1 MLFWGG
7 VALWLK
13 IGGGNWK
20 VAGLN
25 PKITLELSLHYTDI
39 IQSISYSSKESSLML
54 SPSLWLKYS
63 KRFQPSSVLIQLQPG
78 DLQSWPKNGIF
89 FHLLRDLNTRDSYL
103 KHYNS
108 TKAYHISRDETIS
121 SCSDQT
127 THNNSHS
134 RRKSLI
140 SLSWC
145 KTLSFQKQKWRIFY
159 VNL

>member
-89 FHLLRDLNTRDSYL
+89 FHLLQRSEYKRLLSQTI
-103 KHYNS
+103 NS

-121 SCSDQT
+121 SWSDQT

-134 RRKSLI
+134 RLKSLI
-140 SLSWC
+140 SQSWC
-145 KTLSFQKQKWRIFY
+145 KTLSFQKQNF
-159 VNL
+159 LC

>member
-89 FHLLRDLNTRDSYL
+89 FHLLQRSEYKRLLSQTFITQQRLITYHVMKQYHPDLIRQHTITVIQSLRALFHNLDV
-103 KHYNS
+103 KHYLFKN
-108 TKAYHISRDETIS
+108 K
-121 SCSDQT
+121 
-127 THNNSHS
+127 N
-134 RRKSLI
+134 
-140 SLSWC
+140 
-145 KTLSFQKQKWRIFY
+145 FY